1 MKSKRL
7 QPVMRFSMIILSF
20 LICRSLP
27 AQVMAAGLAD
37 APEVRN
43 HSASKYI
50 KISTNLVTVPVSV
63 TDGEGEKV
71 PHLDMR
77 DFEIAEDG
85 RSEQVSKLVQ
95 AGESPLQL
103 VLVFDLSGSIYSDF
117 EFERAAASRFIEK
130 VWKPGDTV
138 SIITVS
144 NKPQVCLTDS
154 ASPDEALAALAKLQP
169 KEDATAFFD
178 SVVSTAELQSQS
190 TAPGTRQAAVIF
202 SDGEDN
208 RSDSVFEDALSS
220 IRRSNTVVY
229 SINPSGA
236 SVKLNEISRI
246 GQLQLA
252 SLAGKTGGAAFVST
266 RLEELDGIYDRIAF
280 ELRAQ
285 YLLSYYSSNTLT
297 DGSFRKISVTVP
309 AQPDLHVRAREGYYA
324 IGVTLQAKE

>member
-1 MKSKRL
+1 MRL
-7 QPVMRFSMIILSF
+7 STLILFF
-20 LICRSLP
+20 LICQSPP
-27 AQVMAAGLAD
+27 AWPGPAGLAD
-37 APEVRN
+37 APESRN
-43 HSASKYI
+43 HPASKYI

-63 TDGEGEKV
+63 TDGKGENV
-71 PHLDMR
+71 SQLR
-77 DFEIAEDG
+77 IQDFEIEEDG
-85 RSEQVSKLVQ
+85 RREQVSKLVQ
-95 AGESPLQL
+95 AGKSPLQL
-103 VLVFDLSGSIYSDF
+103 MLVFDLSGSIYSDF

-138 SIITVS
+138 SIITIS
-144 NKPQVCLTDS
+144 NRPEVRLTDS
-154 ASPDEALAALAKLQP
+154 PSPDEVLATLSNLQP

-178 SVVSTAELQSQS
+178 SIVATAELQSLS

-208 RSDSVFEDALSS
+208 RSDSVFSDALSS

-252 SLAGKTGGAAFVST
+252 SLAGKTGGAAFVSN
-266 RLEELDGIYDRIAF
+266 RLEDLAGIYDRIAF

-285 YLLSYYSSNTLT
+285 YLLSYYSSNSLT
-297 DGSFRKISVTVP
+297 DGSFRKISVTLP

-324 IGVTLQAKE
+324 IGVALQTQE

>member
-1 MKSKRL
+1 MRL
-7 QPVMRFSMIILSF
+7 STLILFF
-20 LICRSLP
+20 LICQSLP
-27 AQVMAAGLAD
+27 AQAMPAGFAD
-37 APEVRN
+37 APEARN
-43 HSASKYI
+43 QAASKYI

-63 TDGEGEKV
+63 TDGQGENV
-71 PHLDMR
+71 SQLGVQ
-77 DFEIAEDG
+77 DFEIEEDG
-85 RSEQVSKLVQ
+85 RIEQVSKLVQ
-95 AGESPLQL
+95 AGASPLQL

-130 VWKPGDTV
+130 VWKQGDMV
-138 SIITVS
+138 SIITIS
-144 NKPQVCLTDS
+144 NKPQVHLADS
-154 ASPDEALAALAKLQP
+154 TSPEEALAALARLEP

-178 SVVSTAELQSQS
+178 AVVAAAELQSLS

-208 RSDSVFEDALSS
+208 RSDSVFSDALSS

-236 SVKLNEISRI
+236 SVRLNEISKT

-252 SLAGKTGGAAFVST
+252 SLAGKTGGAAFVSN

-309 AQPDLHVRAREGYYA
+309 GKPGLHVRAREGYYA
-324 IGVTLQAKE
+324 IGVTLQTQK